1 MIWSIA
7 WKNVWRSKVRSLVV
21 MIAVMLGLFAGIFS
35 AALMNGMMEQRIK
48 SAISNEISSIQLHN
62 PKYLENKEILF
73 NISSSDSIVR
83 SIEEMPEVKAVSKRI
98 KLTGM
103 AKTARTGTGVI
114 IYGIDPEKEK
124 KVTDIY
130 TKICDSTS
138 LVVNKN
144 FTDPLRIQNHLK
156 DSCGTYFENAKRNPI
171 VIGEKLAKKLKVKI
185 RSKIVISLQRAD
197 GSPTEGAFRVIGI
210 YKTNNTMFD
219 EMNIF
224 VRSQDL
230 ENLTGLDS
238 TKSHEIAILLNDNE
252 QCDEVEATLNAEY
265 PLLSVM
271 TWEEIQPDLGMMS
284 GYMNAMLYIFIII
297 ILLALGFGIVNTML
311 MVVLERIKELGMLM
325 AVGMNRSRVF
335 KMIMLETIFLSITGA
350 ILGMIISSLCIN
362 HYAVSGINLSKW
374 AGGLEAI
381 GYEAILY
388 PSINLDFYFGVAVMV
403 VLTGIIAAIYPA
415 IKALK
420 LNPAEAVRSE

>member
-144 FTDPLRIQNHLK
+144 FTDPLRIQNYLK